1 MKRPVHFEI
10 LADSPEK
17 VAEFYKEVLD
27 WDVATWGEG
36 EQTYWLLTTG
46 PDETPGINGAIMAR
60 SFEQAVINTVEVES
74 LDEMLKKVSVAGGKT
89 VQGPNEVP
97 GVGFHAY
104 CADPEG
110 NLFGLME
117 PLPEMDN
124 QIEDSG

>member
-17 VAEFYKEVLD
+17 VSAFYSEVLE
-27 WDVATWGEG
+27 WEVNRWGEG

-46 PDETPGINGAIMAR
+46 PDETPGINGAIMGR
-60 SFEQAVINTVEVES
+60 SFEQAVINTIEVES
-74 LDEMLKKVSVAGGKT
+74 LEETLKKVSAAGGKT
-89 VQGPNEVP
+89 VHGPNEVP
-97 GVGFHAY
+97 GVGVHAY

-117 PLPEMDN
+117 PLPDME
-124 QIEDSG
+124 G

>member
-10 LADSPEK
+10 LADSPEE
-17 VAEFYKEVLD
+17 VGVFYSEVLD
-27 WDVATWGEG
+27 WEVTTWGEG

-46 PDETPGINGAIMAR
+46 SDDTPGINGAIMGR
-60 SFEQAVINTVEVES
+60 SFKQAVINTIEVES
-74 LDEMLKKVSVAGGKT
+74 LEDTLKKVSAAGGKT
-89 VQGPNEVP
+89 VHGPNEVP
-97 GVGFHAY
+97 GVGMHAY

-124 QIEDSG
+124 

>member
-17 VAEFYKEVLD
+17 VSAFYAEVLD
-27 WDVATWGEG
+27 WKITTWGEG
-36 EQTYWLLTTG
+36 EETYWLLTTG

-60 SFEQAVINTVEVES
+60 SFKQAVINTIEVES
-74 LDEMLKKVSVAGGKT
+74 LDEMLAKIAAAGGKT
-89 VQGPNEVP
+89 IHGPNEVP
-97 GVGFHAY
+97 GVGIHAY

-117 PLPEMDN
+117 PLPET
-124 QIEDSG
+124 DS